1 MLPRVRVALWLP
13 PAPFR
18 GILQRR
24 AIVLWVL
31 GRLILLASSRL
42 AWPGLELERAAP
54 RGPVTPADL
63 RLPLVTAVALIALV
77 AGLTAFD
84 ALRRRQTLL
93 LANLGT
99 SRLGLLATG
108 AIPCAL
114 LEAGVWLV
122 VR

>member
-1 MLPRVRVALWLP
+1 VRLQLWPP

-24 AIVLWVL
+24 AIALWVL

-42 AWPGLELERAAP
+42 PWPRPGFEDRP
-54 RGPVTPADL
+54 PPGPIAVADL
-63 RLPLVTAVALIALV
+63 RVPLVTAFALITLV

-84 ALRRRQTLL
+84 AVRRRETLL

-114 LEAGVWLV
+114 LEAGMWLLI
-122 VR
+122 R